1 MADKK
6 ISALTAATTPLAG
19 TEVLPIVQS
28 ASTVKVAVNDMLG
41 VTSWTSPAVNS
52 EGNMFL
58 RATDTLAT
66 GVGTQIGLGGKYNAS
81 SYFPF
86 AAVAGRKENATNN
99 NVAGYLAFLTT
110 TSGGTLTERM
120 RISSAGDATVNTG
133 NLVIG
138 TTAKGITTG
147 SSIPLGLGV
156 NSAVDAITITTT
168 NAVGIGTSAPNG
180 NLTVQKANS
189 AGNTIIDITN
199 SAGSNNANKCLV
211 RFNTAVDFI
220 GYETL
225 SPYVGGYMEN
235 AGIISAGLVFG
246 TFNGSSPLER
256 MRIDASGNVGI
267 GATAVATAILDV
279 QSTTKG
285 VRFPNMTTTQKNAIT
300 PSAGTVVF
308 DTTLSKLCV
317 YSGAAWQTITSV

>member
-58 RATDTLAT
+58 RATDALAT

-110 TSGGTLTERM
+110 TSGGTLTERA
-120 RISSAGDATVNTG
+120 RFNSTG
-133 NLVIG
+133 NLAFSAAGNGIDFSATTHAAGMTSELLNDYEEG
-138 TTAKGITTG
+138 TWTPSVTT
-147 SSIPLGLGV
+147 
-156 NSAVDAITITTT
+156 SAGTITTIT
-168 NAVGIGTSAPNG
+168 TSGTYTKVGRNVTITFRLVIANNGTGAGSFNMTGVPFAPSAPDVEAGIGRETGAVGFSCVCSFTS
-180 NLTVQKANS
+180 
-189 AGNTIIDITN
+189 
-199 SAGSNNANKCLV
+199 
-211 RFNTAVDFI
+211 
-220 GYETL
+220 
-225 SPYVGGYMEN
+225 
-235 AGIISAGLVFG
+235 
-246 TFNGSSPLER
+246 
-256 MRIDASGNVGI
+256 
-267 GATAVATAILDV
+267 
-279 QSTTKG
+279 STTVNLANYLG
-285 VRFPNMTTTQKNAIT
+285 AYPG
-300 PSAGTVVF
+300 GTGYVLVGSF
-308 DTTLSKLCV
+308 T
-317 YSGAAWQTITSV
+317 YSV

>member
-86 AAVAGRKENATNN
+86 GAVAGRKENATNN

-110 TSGGTLTERM
+110 TSGGTLTERARFNSTGNLAFSAAGNGIDFSAATHAAGM
-120 RISSAGDATVNTG
+120 TSELLNDYEEGTWTPTVSGTNLSLSSISSAYYTIIGRQVTVYCYIAVDNSGAPSTALVLGGLPKTCLGYGPAFRFYGPNKFTGDCYVSVGTATIVETNILG
-133 NLVIG
+133 
-138 TTAKGITTG
+138 TG
-147 SSIPLGLGV
+147 SSAIMV
-156 NSAVDAITITTT
+156 SATY
-168 NAVGIGTSAPNG
+168 
-180 NLTVQKANS
+180 
-189 AGNTIIDITN
+189 
-199 SAGSNNANKCLV
+199 
-211 RFNTAVDFI
+211 FF
-220 GYETL
+220 
-225 SPYVGGYMEN
+225 
-235 AGIISAGLVFG
+235 
-246 TFNGSSPLER
+246 
-256 MRIDASGNVGI
+256 
-267 GATAVATAILDV
+267 
-279 QSTTKG
+279 
-285 VRFPNMTTTQKNAIT
+285 
-300 PSAGTVVF
+300 
-308 DTTLSKLCV
+308 
-317 YSGAAWQTITSV
+317 